1 MHLLFNPKSSLFLLE
16 LGNVPLENR
25 RTLQYSFLWSTMCT
39 TRKHYYCALA
49 GRRKPHRLDEGFLA
63 FVMFHSVVRCY
74 TSPTLHP
81 VEVRSGLTS
90 SYNAHVLCAC
100 FLEGGL
106 LLLSSTALTGS
117 SSWLSLPLLSKG
129 LPADCSVSRRLP
141 GFFALIQYSAAD
153 KKTPRNLLSIQR
165 HFIPALT
172 ASTGA
177 AWHPSDL
184 IPVLSN
190 CWHSDS

>member
-1 MHLLFNPKSSLFLLE
+1 M
-16 LGNVPLENR
+16 
-25 RTLQYSFLWSTMCT
+25 
-39 TRKHYYCALA
+39 
-49 GRRKPHRLDEGFLA
+49 
-63 FVMFHSVVRCY
+63 
-74 TSPTLHP
+74 
-81 VEVRSGLTS
+81 RSGLTS

-106 LLLSSTALTGS
+106 LLLSSTALTGVVVVVVVAVIEQ
-117 SSWLSLPLLSKG
+117 G
-129 LPADCSVSRRLP
+129 TDCSVSRRLP

-165 HFIPALT
+165 HFISALT

-184 IPVLSN
+184 IPALSN